1 MAEHDLLAR
10 LGSTGAATTPQP
22 STSMSTQQAVQAIA
36 ELAAVSG
43 VRSPSMRPSLS
54 ALPSESVRP
63 ATSPSAAPD
72 FSALAIPLASINESS
87 TSTATSTK
95 QVVEHL
101 QGLLVRAETANTYLK
116 SMATHIESMVRNPS
130 DAEMLRES
138 SRYFRLVSTSR
149 LGRIFIGN
157 VARNLSADYTRMM
170 TQLGPAIAHNQVS
183 MLELYFHKILSDGP
197 LRGLVGYIGTVQ
209 EQMLNE
215 KHEFTHETHLAITET
230 IPRRLGAIYD
240 ALGVVNQSIREHT
253 HVMRRVVEFT
263 TALLSDELRLIY
275 ILLATTQAS
284 VLKGLHTIESNIRDQ
299 LGHIS
304 TVIVQ
309 SFYDIGK
316 QQQRYCTVLR
326 DALASIDS
334 RLREQ
339 LVMTQRG
346 YRGSDAFRQH
356 IDAFNQHQMDAMLAT
371 RRRLVSSLHE
381 VGKQV
386 DNMTNNLVEMRDRT
400 LTRINE
406 TNIRQYEATEEMTRQ
421 ARLNSRDMIRELAN
435 TRMTFLN
442 AALPAMVKLFWRLIT
457 TYFLTKWTFG
467 LLGVVRSALAPF
479 AERVVAQ
486 LQGTVFNRMFISFRD
501 QAVRIWG
508 EIKEAAINMFYRV
521 IGVVFSIEVLRRN
534 FMPLI
539 RTLITNPIQHV
550 LESFRLP
557 KGAKGNENGTARRT
571 TLDDVAKEH
580 ENRLKLIEK
589 KRADD
594 LAAIVAQRKTVAR
607 ERVDKLQASPQVQS
621 ALAAQHATE
630 TIHQSRVGKL
640 YQDVARTTRR
650 HRDRVNAVIE
660 YQDAMQRVTAG
671 NIFASKRVLKAVERM
686 ADLGI
691 NTDPAQLSRIVGM
704 TQPNRK
710 ALRKYADADFNELY
724 SNNMLKRI
732 TQKER
737 PVIAAIE
744 RYQKAMADQRK
755 QADAA
760 RRGVPGAQLYR
771 AHQRV
776 IAATKSLN
784 DLGIPTTPGNL
795 ASLLTMD
802 YKSMTTYAR
811 RQTGPLPVD
820 QAEYDRL
827 VLYSGTSSER
837 HGVLEKQLQEQLT
850 YNRPGRLGPLSDTA
864 IHATSP
870 TATFNDKVTEF
881 QKQMGT
887 GGLFMQEDRLLRLI
901 DDYKQLPEGHSRRI
915 DDAERIAVLY
925 REMQMPLP
933 ANFIT
938 SMTSDASLVSK
949 VKEHANSSPTEDP
962 LYAQK
967 GRLIE
972 YIRSY
977 RNEKDASRRDQLG
990 GQIIDLHRQ
999 LGIQLPDNFITT
1011 LTNDAAVR
1019 VLRERV
1025 ESRERLY
1032 GHLDSAH
1039 RGYEVIQQQMRR
1051 AIERG
1056 DSQHAANLAKER
1068 YAASS
1073 VAGAASELIN
1083 WDKKAVNEAEEQTKI
1098 QRNIETLL
1106 NPTRTQSDEEN
1117 RYISLLE
1124 QARAEL
1130 AETGTSVLDRVR
1142 ASMVEVGSTI
1152 STWLANTSASWQ
1164 RMVVRVQDVLQ
1175 SSMIQTIGRVLGR
1188 IFTGAQLLLIIS
1200 GAISSV
1206 MPKGASGNRLSESIA
1221 GTVVSFVTEM
1231 FSSTLRVFLNMGP
1244 IIRGIISGFWDAFLS
1259 LFYDTAKEQ
1268 VDKTNAYAEA
1278 YRSATATRE
1287 EQQQNAL
1294 VSNAFTQTG
1303 FLADIAKATKAMC
1316 DFFTPKNMFGVFGVG
1331 TGKIAAL
1338 MSELFA
1344 GFGLLPEGMTAEQD
1358 RATKAAEFKR
1368 LAEEAEDKGNMNI
1381 AAMYQ
1386 SASDELINWD
1396 KKAVNEAEEQTKI
1409 QRNIE
1414 TLLSEIKTSRG
1425 GAAADVAG
1433 RAMIAHGEAI
1443 ATANNT
1449 SENYAT
1455 ESMFAKSL
1463 FANVA
1468 LGEKLKDINDDPAAL
1483 ISAIVAE
1490 PLPEPV
1496 GLSLGELANRAGIS
1510 KAILSSTDENS
1521 VRNIAK
1527 TYYVLSNILKQV
1539 SDNAALF
1546 DKNLLQTNLV
1556 NYFKSAKTMNDVFVV
1571 NATSQKMLMDV
1582 FASSFKS
1589 KAEIAMVTASQK
1601 NATSGYYGIG
1611 GMDAVKKSLDGSNAS
1626 PSAGTSADG
1635 GDNPRDLKYSTLVEA
1650 YKKMHDI
1657 PSLNGNAGGLAPSLT
1672 RKLRAYAE
1680 LTGQDV
1686 DVVSGYRAHDEQAA
1700 LHKKHPEV
1708 AAAAGFSRH
1717 QLGVAADVRVESW
1730 DDKVAQFLG
1739 LSRPDAKNEPWHI
1752 EETHT
1757 AGKTLPQIVGMGD
1770 NIFDRAMSAI
1780 IQQEGTYSTINPND
1794 NGKGVSVGRLQWNSG
1809 RAHDMFRRLREAD
1822 PATFD
1827 QSLPRIAQLLGD
1839 ISLWTNHQVIFQR
1852 NEVEAFKRVMQSP
1865 AAQKAMDAKARE
1877 DLAGYFK
1884 IAAKHGISD
1893 PWAQAFYADIINQYG
1908 PGGPKRGNGAWQFVN
1923 IAGPNPSIDRLYDAT
1938 STSEY
1943 KSRRKRVY
1951 DALKTAMGTVGTTGA
1966 GEFDAAAQ
1974 AAADASSQAEAGS
1987 AGGVS
1992 PADQKEVQA
2001 AQTTLAQ
2008 QTGMAI
2014 KSIGELM
2021 KVIVPTVGSPR
2032 VSSPFGNRKHPLKG
2046 GNHFH
2051 PGIDIAG
2058 VGVGNPVHAM
2068 DGGKVVTSKFNDG
2081 GYGHYVVIQHPNG
2094 LKSLYAHMTNRLV
2107 SVGQDVTP
2115 GQQIGSTGSTG
2126 ASTGPHLHFE
2136 IARGN
2141 ISRRPRNPGDY
2152 IDPVQ
2157 FASSGSIM
2165 TPEGYATAT
2174 EGNGDASSPSSTE
2187 SGVAGPGTVS
2197 GSNDAYTA
2205 SLIQA
2210 AKNMMLQHMG
2220 MGTTPQIPF
2229 DAQQASVEMATGVGS
2244 VGVSSMARGGGGDIN
2259 TQITNALTAAFGS
2272 QGEELGLG
2280 VLGGALGGMLTGVG
2294 TLSPSGVPI
2303 ATMGEPSSAGSM
2315 GAAVDAISGGTAALS
2330 GAPIAPGMQGV
2341 PGGSFSN
2348 MMSGIF
2354 GQTSASPIAT
2364 MAGGLLDQLATTQA
2378 EEKAAQTT
2386 SNAVLTATLGDNTQ
2400 QMMSGFGNI
2409 MSTLKP
2415 SIKQP
2420 TPQHAGP
2427 TMVNAPTST
2436 NTITTMNS
2444 SNASSVTSAQTNSG
2458 GGSSADSVPDMG
2470 LRALYG

>member
-1 MAEHDLLAR
+1 VAE
-10 LGSTGAATTPQP
+10 
-22 STSMSTQQAVQAIA
+22 
-36 ELAAVSG
+36 
-43 VRSPSMRPSLS
+43 
-54 ALPSESVRP
+54 
-63 ATSPSAAPD
+63 
-72 FSALAIPLASINESS
+72 
-87 TSTATSTK
+87 
-95 QVVEHL
+95 
-101 QGLLVRAETANTYLK
+101 
-116 SMATHIESMVRNPS
+116 
-130 DAEMLRES
+130 
-138 SRYFRLVSTSR
+138 
-149 LGRIFIGN
+149 
-157 VARNLSADYTRMM
+157 
-170 TQLGPAIAHNQVS
+170 
-183 MLELYFHKILSDGP
+183 
-197 LRGLVGYIGTVQ
+197 
-209 EQMLNE
+209 
-215 KHEFTHETHLAITET
+215 
-230 IPRRLGAIYD
+230 
-240 ALGVVNQSIREHT
+240 
-253 HVMRRVVEFT
+253 
-263 TALLSDELRLIY
+263 
-275 ILLATTQAS
+275 
-284 VLKGLHTIESNIRDQ
+284 
-299 LGHIS
+299 
-304 TVIVQ
+304 
-309 SFYDIGK
+309 
-316 QQQRYCTVLR
+316 
-326 DALASIDS
+326 
-334 RLREQ
+334 
-339 LVMTQRG
+339 
-346 YRGSDAFRQH
+346 
-356 IDAFNQHQMDAMLAT
+356 
-371 RRRLVSSLHE
+371 
-381 VGKQV
+381 
-386 DNMTNNLVEMRDRT
+386 
-400 LTRINE
+400 
-406 TNIRQYEATEEMTRQ
+406 
-421 ARLNSRDMIRELAN
+421 
-435 TRMTFLN
+435 
-442 AALPAMVKLFWRLIT
+442 
-457 TYFLTKWTFG
+457 
-467 LLGVVRSALAPF
+467 
-479 AERVVAQ
+479 
-486 LQGTVFNRMFISFRD
+486 
-501 QAVRIWG
+501 
-508 EIKEAAINMFYRV
+508 
-521 IGVVFSIEVLRRN
+521 
-534 FMPLI
+534 
-539 RTLITNPIQHV
+539 
-550 LESFRLP
+550 
-557 KGAKGNENGTARRT
+557 
-571 TLDDVAKEH
+571 
-580 ENRLKLIEK
+580 
-589 KRADD
+589 
-594 LAAIVAQRKTVAR
+594 
-607 ERVDKLQASPQVQS
+607 
-621 ALAAQHATE
+621 
-630 TIHQSRVGKL
+630 
-640 YQDVARTTRR
+640 
-650 HRDRVNAVIE
+650 
-660 YQDAMQRVTAG
+660 
-671 NIFASKRVLKAVERM
+671 
-686 ADLGI
+686 
-691 NTDPAQLSRIVGM
+691 
-704 TQPNRK
+704 
-710 ALRKYADADFNELY
+710 
-724 SNNMLKRI
+724 
-732 TQKER
+732 
-737 PVIAAIE
+737 
-744 RYQKAMADQRK
+744 
-755 QADAA
+755 
-760 RRGVPGAQLYR
+760 
-771 AHQRV
+771 
-776 IAATKSLN
+776 
-784 DLGIPTTPGNL
+784 
-795 ASLLTMD
+795 
-802 YKSMTTYAR
+802 
-811 RQTGPLPVD
+811 
-820 QAEYDRL
+820 
-827 VLYSGTSSER
+827 
-837 HGVLEKQLQEQLT
+837 
-850 YNRPGRLGPLSDTA
+850 
-864 IHATSP
+864 
-870 TATFNDKVTEF
+870 
-881 QKQMGT
+881 
-887 GGLFMQEDRLLRLI
+887 
-901 DDYKQLPEGHSRRI
+901 
-915 DDAERIAVLY
+915 
-925 REMQMPLP
+925 
-933 ANFIT
+933 
-938 SMTSDASLVSK
+938 
-949 VKEHANSSPTEDP
+949 
-962 LYAQK
+962 
-967 GRLIE
+967 
-972 YIRSY
+972 
-977 RNEKDASRRDQLG
+977 
-990 GQIIDLHRQ
+990 
-999 LGIQLPDNFITT
+999 
-1011 LTNDAAVR
+1011 
-1019 VLRERV
+1019 
-1025 ESRERLY
+1025 
-1032 GHLDSAH
+1032 
-1039 RGYEVIQQQMRR
+1039 
-1051 AIERG
+1051 
-1056 DSQHAANLAKER
+1056 
-1068 YAASS
+1068 AASS
-1073 VAGAASELIN
+1073 VAEAASHF
-1083 WDKKAVNEAEEQTKI
+1083 
-1098 QRNIETLL
+1098 
-1106 NPTRTQSDEEN
+1106 NPTRTQTDEEN
-1117 RYISLLE
+1117 RQISLLE
-1124 QARAEL
+1124 QARAKL
-1130 AETGTSVLDRVR
+1130 AEIGTSVLDRVR

-1152 STWLANTSASWQ
+1152 STWLAHTSASWQ

-1188 IFTGAQLLLIIS
+1188 IFTGAQLLLIIT

-1316 DFFTPKNMFGVFGVG
+1316 DFFTPKNMFGAFGVG

-1414 TLLSEIKTSRG
+1414 TLLGEIKTSRG

-1455 ESMFAKSL
+1455 ASMFAKSL

-1611 GMDAVKKSLDGSNAS
+1611 DMDAVKKSLDGSNAS

-1839 ISLWTNHQVIFQR
+1839 VSLWTNHQVIFQR

-2081 GYGHYVVIQHPNG
+2081 GYGHYVVIQHPSG

-2126 ASTGPHLHFE
+2126 ASTGPHVHFE

-2165 TPEGYATAT
+2165 TPEGYATVT

-2244 VGVSSMARGGGGDIN
+2244 VGVSSMARGGGGGDIN

-2272 QGEELGLG
+2272 QGLLGG
-2280 VLGGALGGMLTGVG
+2280 SGALGGALGGMLTGVG